1 MGLSLELNA
10 TIGTKYNE
18 AIRDAKELCIK
29 LNLDFVRVI
38 GNSYIFLQYFKIVI
52 LIMLIC
58 LCNKSVI

>member
-38 GNSYIFLQYFKIVI
+38 DNGYIFY
-52 LIMLIC
+52 
-58 LCNKSVI
+58 SVSKL